1 MILGIVQHIVRPSAV
16 YTTIKSTTTNKRCG
30 AFLLFAFCLFT
41 LSGCANTR
49 ALQRVPTYTTAAELL
64 HIVSARYDS
73 LRSLQTR
80 AHITLKIDGIRE
92 NRATIRILHQ
102 EPDQLRLDIG
112 TFNISILSAVANQN
126 VLEVYLPR
134 ENNHLVGQP
143 EKVLKALTGVNL
155 AYYDLDQAILGLP
168 NLSPLDASRVTNFVI
183 GQKDVFLELTYPEWK
198 RRLIFDLRFATLLE
212 DHIFDLDDKPISKR
226 FLSGYYQTGGF
237 VLPKHIAIHQGKD
250 LIAIDV
256 KSHESNVVFSE
267 RDFQMR
273 VPGDVN
279 LHEIQ

>member
-1 MILGIVQHIVRPSAV
+1 MTLGIAHRANKQPTVFIK
-16 YTTIKSTTTNKRCG
+16 KSTTTYQCCG
-30 AFLLFAFCLFT
+30 AFLLFTLFL

-49 ALQRVPTYTTAAELL
+49 TLPRVPTYTTAAELL
-64 HIVSARYDS
+64 HIVSSRYDS

-80 AHITLKIDGIRE
+80 AHITLRIDGIRE

-112 TFNISILSAVANQN
+112 TFNISIMSAVSNQN

-134 ENNHLVGQP
+134 ENNHLVGSP
-143 EKVLKALTGVNL
+143 ERVLKALTGVNL

-168 NLSPLDASRVTNFVI
+168 NLSPLDLPRVTNFVI
-183 GQKDVFLELTYPEWK
+183 GQKDVFLELTYPAWK
-198 RRLIFDLRFATLLE
+198 RRLIFDVRFATLLE
-212 DHIFDLDDKPISKR
+212 DHIFDLNDQPISKR
-226 FLSGYYQTGGF
+226 LLSGYYQTGGF

-256 KSHESNVVFSE
+256 KSHQSNVPFTD

-273 VPGDVN
+273 VPGDVRR
-279 LHEIQ
+279 HDIE